1 MGTVFN
7 GKKWKGAC
15 VNGKKVSGLVKN
27 GMVFFRGAFDSTP
40 PHRLSTNFYLTRAG
54 NITEQYARPGDT
66 LVINSKFDEE
76 LKQNP
81 KFYYV
86 NGGNYYEVAQV
97 EKALENNTYLYKCE
111 TVLPDNLEQGNITIF
126 ITDIEDLAGNK
137 GTDITSATNGRVMIY
152 DSILPTFNIGNGN
165 AFSSKEIIAT
175 DTNFDYMIV
184 RNNKTGV
191 EETIDENSWLLN
203 SGNAQYKFTAYDKA
217 GNYKEVW
224 VYHDDTVPVF
234 EGIGKVDEVDT
245 TFSENGTYQ
254 SLTLTISDNDLSV
267 VEQEFNSEKTTLASY
282 TWDNH
287 PGSASF
293 TFTEEGTY
301 TIIAIDRAGNTKEV
315 SFIIAKSNIPS
326 ETHSR
331 RIMVNDNLRNKRI
344 YADFPNNYYT
354 NLDSRNVDIIPTTYI
369 SVENGSF
376 VEYLDD
382 SQTIGD
388 YTEYFSG
395 ASAFVVPQVRYQRS
409 PIDESETIV
418 EEGLVNNDKDYIVS
432 SIISDNDSYKH
443 IFVEDSNIR
452 PFEIGDVISEN
463 TKIYF
468 TVPDNIDTEITDNNE
483 VDRIIVL
490 NDKSNYVSG
499 LYIAD
504 KICMLALYVS
514 YGTSTIFYKKQ
525 DGVLDTNLSSAK
537 DSRFIGIVKTINT
550 ESKIYPYVL
559 VDKTTL
565 GT

>member
-1 MGTVFN
+1 
-7 GKKWKGAC
+7 
-15 VNGKKVSGLVKN
+15 
-27 GMVFFRGAFDSTP
+27 
-40 PHRLSTNFYLTRAG
+40 
-54 NITEQYARPGDT
+54 
-66 LVINSKFDEE
+66 
-76 LKQNP
+76 
-81 KFYYV
+81 
-86 NGGNYYEVAQV
+86 
-97 EKALENNTYLYKCE
+97 
-111 TVLPDNLEQGNITIF
+111 
-126 ITDIEDLAGNK
+126 
-137 GTDITSATNGRVMIY
+137 
-152 DSILPTFNIGNGN
+152 
-165 AFSSKEIIAT
+165 
-175 DTNFDYMIV
+175 
-184 RNNKTGV
+184 
-191 EETIDENSWLLN
+191 
-203 SGNAQYKFTAYDKA
+203 
-217 GNYKEVW
+217 
-224 VYHDDTVPVF
+224 
-234 EGIGKVDEVDT
+234 
-245 TFSENGTYQ
+245 
-254 SLTLTISDNDLSV
+254 
-267 VEQEFNSEKTTLASY
+267 
-282 TWDNH
+282 
-287 PGSASF
+287 
-293 TFTEEGTY
+293 
-301 TIIAIDRAGNTKEV
+301 
-315 SFIIAKSNIPS
+315 
-326 ETHSR
+326 
-331 RIMVNDNLRNKRI
+331 MVNDNLRNKRI

-504 KICMLALYVS
+504 KICMLAIYVS